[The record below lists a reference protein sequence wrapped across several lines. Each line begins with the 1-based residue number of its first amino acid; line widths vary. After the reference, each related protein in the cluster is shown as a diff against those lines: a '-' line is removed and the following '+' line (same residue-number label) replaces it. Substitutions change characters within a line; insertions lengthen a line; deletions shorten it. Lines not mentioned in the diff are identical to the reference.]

1 MKHSLGQSLQFAG
14 RGLYDA
20 WRSQRTMRI
29 HVAAAVAVGAA
40 GLWLGVSPA
49 ETGVLLLTVA
59 AVLAAE
65 LFNTAVE
72 VLVDLVVGTQHHELA
87 RRAKDLSAA
96 AVLVA
101 AVAAVG
107 VGLVVL
113 AGPALVALRGGA
125 RAGPTVVRLLAAAV
139 LVVVAVAA
147 VAAVRAPRHPPAS
160 AASAP
165 ARGSAR
171 PPVV

>member
-1 MKHSLGQSLQFAG
+1 
-14 RGLYDA
+14 
-20 WRSQRTMRI
+20 
-29 HVAAAVAVGAA
+29 
-40 GLWLGVSPA
+40 
-49 ETGVLLLTVA
+49 
-59 AVLAAE
+59 
-65 LFNTAVE
+65 
-72 VLVDLVVGTQHHELA
+72 
-87 RRAKDLSAA
+87 
-96 AVLVA
+96 
-101 AVAAVG
+101 
-107 VGLVVL
+107 
-113 AGPALVALRGGA
+113 VALRGGA